1 MKTFILKLLLFFFI
15 FQSVSAQFK
24 NSYVDALKKKRLDSI
39 VSLQDN
45 IKKNTYSIDVE
56 SINDRYAY
64 FFENYNLIKDSLGG
78 AIPKNIDL
86 TKYNSIKSLHNLK
99 FNFNIVEK
107 LNNDSDVIVKEGT
120 PASFSSIESLAVN
133 ALSTFIAGRLKQ
145 EALHFAIHGY
155 FKKIIDPKTDAEK
168 NEAKIVGAFFPSLT
182 NQIKQLYNDGN
193 SSYYSADLV
202 YLSQIAKN
210 DLNNIPSS
218 LTNNVSILLPKASN
232 PVKDVLLI
240 GTSILKD
247 SKNETPLNEI
257 ISNLYSNKY
266 NDDAIKDA
274 VNLLVIISESLR
286 NEEEKSELWINPKT
300 KLDPTKI
307 DSNPLIK
314 DTYAFLYSQ
323 LIEIP
328 KVKKYIEQDGT
339 ALNVTAKRIYNLLDV
354 VTDLNGV
361 YNGIKAKN
369 FKLSTIEEKIS
380 YIKDINSSVTSF
392 INKINTLN
400 IFKIDASCLSKSESY
415 LTILES
421 FLNKDYT
428 AGLTQLTIAFSDS
441 ISDTVKYSRLLNFTS
456 QLATVKNSEEMEKM
470 LNGFAA
476 PIGSSSVKRTSA
488 FSISLNSYAGLN
500 FGYEKILSSTSNG
513 VNGNYFGVT
522 APIGFAFSGLLSK
535 TGTWSVIVSALD
547 LGSLVNTRINNDT
560 TTYAN
565 LKFEHFF
572 TPGFGIAY
580 NFKGS
585 PVTLG
590 LFGNYISNLK
600 DINYSDGVATIT
612 ATNKDVF
619 RMNIS
624 LLIDIPLL
632 SIYKK

>member
-1 MKTFILKLLLFFFI
+1 MILRKTPI
-15 FQSVSAQFK
+15 
-24 NSYVDALKKKRLDSI
+24 ALIPIQLRKD
-39 VSLQDN
+39 
-45 IKKNTYSIDVE
+45 T
-56 SINDRYAY
+56 Y
-64 FFENYNLIKDSLGG
+64 FFENYDLIKDSLGG
-78 AIPKNIDL
+78 ATPKRFDL
-86 TKYNSIKSLHNLK
+86 TEYNSIKSLDHLK
-99 FNFNIVEK
+99 FNFDIDEK
-107 LNNDSDVIVKEGT
+107 LNNDSDVIVKEAT

-155 FKKIIDPKTDAEK
+155 FKKIIAPKTDAEK
-168 NEAKIVGAFFPSLT
+168 SEAKIVAAFFPSLT

-218 LTNNVSILLPKASN
+218 LASNVSILLPNASSS
-232 PVKDVLLI
+232 VKDVLI
-240 GTSILKD
+240 ISTSILKD
-247 SKNETPLNEI
+247 SKKELPLNEI
-257 ISNLYSNKY
+257 ISNLYNDNY
-266 NDDAIKDA
+266 NDDKIKNA
-274 VNLLVIISESLR
+274 VKLLVIISESLR
-286 NEEEKSELWINPKT
+286 NEEGKSELWINPKT
-300 KLDPTKI
+300 KLDPSKI
-307 DSNPLIK
+307 DSNSLIK

-323 LIEIP
+323 LIEYP
-328 KVKKYIEQDGT
+328 KVKKYIEKDGT
-339 ALNVTAKRIYNLLDV
+339 TLDVVAKRIYNLLDV
-354 VTDLNGV
+354 ATDLNRI

-369 FKLSTIEEKIS
+369 FKLSTTEEKIS
-380 YIKDINSSVTSF
+380 YIKDINSSITSF
-392 INKINTLN
+392 IEKINTL
-400 IFKIDASCLSKSESY
+400 KIYPIDSSCLSKSESY

-470 LNGFAA
+470 LDGFAA
-476 PIGSSSVKRTSA
+476 PIGSSSIKRTSA

-500 FGYEKILSSTSNG
+500 FGYEKILSSTSNA
-513 VNGNYFGVT
+513 VNGSYFGVT
-522 APIGFAFSGLLSK
+522 APIGFAFSGLVSK
-535 TGTWSVIVSALD
+535 TGTWSIIVSALD

-560 TTYAN
+560 TTYTN

-572 TPGFGIAY
+572 TPGFGVAY

-585 PVTLG
+585 PITLG

-600 DINYSDGVATIT
+600 DINYSDDIATIT

-624 LLIDIPLL
+624 LLVDIPLL